1 MCPSDVTLFPK
12 FFTLTDWA
20 YSLQANPWE
29 IEELWKNFGCRGQV
43 TAVSMTNPFPDEKF
57 GMNTSA
63 GLSEEPGIRKGIS
76 LTGPQAA
83 AEQASKRQSLMAL
96 CRLMRSPEQSQTTA

>member
-20 YSLQANPWE
+20 YSLHCQANPWE
-29 IEELWKNFGCRGQV
+29 IEALWKNFGCRGQV

-57 GMNTSA
+57 RMNTSA
-63 GLSEEPGIRKGIS
+63 GFSEEPGIRKDIS
-76 LTGPQAA
+76 LTGPKAA
-83 AEQASKRQSLMAL
+83 AEQA
-96 CRLMRSPEQSQTTA
+96 